1 MFDDDD
7 DDDFGFNDDD
17 FDPEA
22 YKREQ
27 ERIHNL
33 PVFIKAKEIA
43 HITQAICDSIDP
55 QKDLLGVREGMMEN
69 AFLLGAKISGAEG
82 GDLYTLR
89 MENAVI
95 IKIHA
100 RELLT
105 QTTLCRMEELA
116 EDKYLQLLRDEIN
129 SFRLLFIEWVSNFD
143 KSNDVPDDWGLFYS

>member
-1 MFDDDD
+1 
-7 DDDFGFNDDD
+7 
-17 FDPEA
+17 
-22 YKREQ
+22 
-27 ERIHNL
+27 
-33 PVFIKAKEIA
+33 
-43 HITQAICDSIDP
+43 
-55 QKDLLGVREGMMEN
+55 MEN

-129 SFRLLFIEWVSNFD
+129 SFRLLFIEWVNNFD

>member
-7 DDDFGFNDDD
+7 EDFGFNEDD
-17 FDPEA
+17 FDSEA

-33 PVFIKAKEIA
+33 PVFVKAKEIA
-43 HITQAICDSIDP
+43 HITQAICDSI
-55 QKDLLGVREGMMEN
+55 KAERDLLGVRDAMQEN
-69 AFLLGAKISGAEG
+69 AFLLGAKIAGAEG

-89 MENAVI
+89 MESAVI

-105 QTTLCRMEELA
+105 QTTLCKMEELVD
-116 EDKYLQLLRDEIN
+116 EKYLQLLRDEIDN
-129 SFRLLFIEWVSNFD
+129 FRLLFIDWVNGFD
-143 KSNDVPDDWGLFYS
+143 RTNDVPDDWGLFYS